1 MDGDP
6 AGVAGSPPD
15 SSFDAAVRAAGSILL
30 AQIRRGRRCVLALN
44 TAGRETQAVSS
55 DGPEWQK
62 ALELLAAAEP
72 DAGSPAAA
80 LLESGVSPVGRSLEL
95 VVVTS
100 RIEPGLVNRLLER
113 ALTRRA
119 VALVHIEAG
128 SFAGR
133 PRRPEPALLR
143 LQAAGVPLAVVRQG
157 EDLAAALEGARAGE
171 VAHA

>member
-1 MDGDP
+1 M
-6 AGVAGSPPD
+6 A
-15 SSFDAAVRAAGSILL
+15 
-30 AQIRRGRRCVLALN
+30 
-44 TAGRETQAVSS
+44 
-55 DGPEWQK
+55 
-62 ALELLAAAEP
+62 
-72 DAGSPAAA
+72 
-80 LLESGVSPVGRSLEL
+80 RSLEL

-119 VALVHIEAG
+119 VALVHVDAA

-143 LQAAGVPLAVVRQG
+143 LQAAGVPVAVVRQG
-157 EDLAAALEGARAGE
+157 EDLAAALEGTRAGE